1 MATDP
6 AEAPLSPDSVQKLAP
21 GLSGT
26 RGQAIQRL
34 QVGLFGIASMVLL
47 VGLANIIKTNVQQS
61 EAQVVPEAA
70 PTTADEEA
78 GEPAS
83 DPLADAGIVPELS
96 AKPPPAVTPPPPP
109 ENGDVSAPQ
118 P

>member
-6 AEAPLSPDSVQKLAP
+6 AETPFAPETTQKLEPAP
-21 GLSGT
+21 LSGT
-26 RGQAIQRL
+26 RSQSMQRL

-70 PTTADEEA
+70 PTTADEET

-96 AKPPPAVTPPPPP
+96 AEESPATPMGAG
-109 ENGDVSAPQ
+109 NGRPPQ

>member
-6 AEAPLSPDSVQKLAP
+6 AEASLAPATVQKLEPAP
-21 GLSGT
+21 LSGT
-26 RGQAIQRL
+26 RSQSMQRL

-70 PTTADEEA
+70 PTVAAEEA
-78 GEPAS
+78 AQPAS
-83 DPLADAGIVPELS
+83 DPLVDAGIVPELS
-96 AKPPPAVTPPPPP
+96 AEERPAATPTGTG
-109 ENGDVSAPQ
+109 NGRSPQ

>member
-6 AEAPLSPDSVQKLAP
+6 AEAPTSPAPVQKLAQP
-21 GLSGT
+21 LSGT
-26 RGQAIQRL
+26 RAQAMQRL

-47 VGLANIIKTNVQQS
+47 VGLANIIKTNVQES

-70 PTTADEEA
+70 PTVAAEET

-83 DPLADAGIVPELS
+83 DPLADAGIVPEMS
-96 AKPPPAVTPPPPP
+96 AEEPPAATSTGA
-109 ENGDVSAPQ
+109 NATPQ